1 MTCKLVDDTRSG
13 LCVDKIL
20 RIEGEVAEGAK
31 ITVMF
36 DWDVVEGY
44 GKLSSIASDCKV
56 WIDYELMAFSG
67 KTISPESVFVTLIW
81 PSKDGD
87 ERTPVP
93 VSQ

>member
-1 MTCKLVDDTRSG
+1 
-13 LCVDKIL
+13 
-20 RIEGEVAEGAK
+20 
-31 ITVMF
+31 MF
-36 DWDVVEGY
+36 DSDIVEGY
-44 GKLSSIASDCKV
+44 KCGGATSDGKRVTAR
-56 WIDYELMAFSG
+56 YALMAFSG